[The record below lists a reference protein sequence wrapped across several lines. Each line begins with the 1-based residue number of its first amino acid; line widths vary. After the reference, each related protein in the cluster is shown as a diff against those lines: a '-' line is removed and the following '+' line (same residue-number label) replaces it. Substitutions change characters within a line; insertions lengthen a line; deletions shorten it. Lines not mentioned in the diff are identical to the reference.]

1 MEIVLFFFVKI
12 EKIQK
17 KCKKNVFFGV
27 LLLLLC
33 KKYNIINVNKFIPAK
48 EKERIEFY
56 EDFGYQ
62 RRKLLLEVS
71 AL

>member
-1 MEIVLFFFVKI
+1 M
-12 EKIQK
+12 
-17 KCKKNVFFGV
+17 
-27 LLLLLC
+27 LLC
-33 KKYNIINVNKFIPAK
+33 KKYNIINVNKFISVK

-56 EDFGYQ
+56 EDLGYQ